1 MRTTLILLADLS
13 YQVGII
19 GLNEYLERLRVADE
33 LFEPDELE
41 SMSSDEHDL
50 NSNHS
55 MNSDREDEL
64 SFVGLGK
71 WKFTPGDVDCFPSV
85 PHGHLHVKTSPI
97 RVNPY
102 TGVVFNAN
110 NKELAKERL
119 KKKEMIALWSDSKFR
134 DYCRVEILWY
144 SDFAPRY
151 KFPNAKHGKMKLPR
165 WRKR

>member
-19 GLNEYLERLRVADE
+19 GLNEHIERLRVAEE
-33 LFEPDELE
+33 LFESGELE
-41 SMSSDEHDL
+41 SVSVEEDPRKTHHSK
-50 NSNHS
+50 NQNH
-55 MNSDREDEL
+55 EDEL

-85 PHGHLHVKTSPI
+85 PHGHLHVKTSST

-102 TGVVFNAN
+102 TGVVFDAK
-110 NKELAKERL
+110 NKELSQMRL
-119 KKKEMIALWSDSKFR
+119 KKKEMVALWSDPKFR

-165 WRKR
+165 WRK